1 MPEGQERTHFH
12 MADVRSKRVSVRRA
26 VAVGEFNAGAAA
38 YAQIVERRLPKG
50 DAMLMAEIAGLQGA
64 KNAAQ
69 L

>member
-12 MADVRSKRVSVRRA
+12 MADVRSKRVSARRA